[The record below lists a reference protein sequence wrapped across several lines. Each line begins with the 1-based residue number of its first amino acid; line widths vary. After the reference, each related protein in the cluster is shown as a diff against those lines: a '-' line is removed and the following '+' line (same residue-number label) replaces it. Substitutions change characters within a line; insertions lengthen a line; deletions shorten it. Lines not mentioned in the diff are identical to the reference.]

1 MSPPL
6 ADVDPEPTPAERAA
20 AEALIA
26 MERSTIPD
34 DSHHALLAPPINS
47 QFSSLI
53 QSELDRLAS
62 VTTDSSS
69 SSNNNNNNN
78 NSSRHPQPLQAI
90 DLTRYEAPDLPHGG
104 AAPTRDQLE
113 PALAQA
119 YTAMTYL
126 SARRQHLALLDS
138 HGKNAWLVGNWQLE
152 AELRAVERD
161 LADARREVDLLTLR
175 RQRAQADV
183 AAELRGLDDGWRRG
197 VGRVLEAEVAAEG
210 LRRDVRE
217 AERARAR
224 G

>member
-1 MSPPL
+1 
-6 ADVDPEPTPAERAA
+6 
-20 AEALIA
+20 

-34 DSHHALLAPPINS
+34 DSQHALLPPPINS

-62 VTTDSSS
+62 ITTTDSSS
-69 SSNNNNNNN
+69 SS
-78 NSSRHPQPLQAI
+78 STSRHPQPLQAI
-90 DLTRYEAPDLPHGG
+90 DLTRYEAPDLPTGPH
-104 AAPTRDQLE
+104 AAPSRDQLE

>member
-1 MSPPL
+1 
-6 ADVDPEPTPAERAA
+6 
-20 AEALIA
+20 

-34 DSHHALLAPPINS
+34 DSQHALLAPPINS

-62 VTTDSSS
+62 ITTDSSTS

-78 NSSRHPQPLQAI
+78 SRHPQPLQAI
-90 DLTRYEAPDLPHGG
+90 DLTRYEAPDIPHAG
-104 AAPTRDQLE
+104 APSRDQLE